1 MHIISELMDNNI
13 QTKIYKHE
21 NYDDMER
28 FISYYQQVKFITDL
42 NPEHV
47 LEIGIGN
54 KTLVN
59 YMKEHNL
66 PIQTCDIDKNLDPD
80 FVGDIRDLP
89 LESESFDV
97 VCAFQI
103 LEHISFDEV
112 GKALDE
118 LYRVSKK
125 YVIISVPYTPV
136 HFEMIIRSTITYRLF
151 NKHKISLFL
160 KSEKLSRLWEYDGQH
175 YWEMGKRNY
184 TRKKVKDLLK
194 SKFRIIR
201 EKRIDLGYQYFFVL
215 QKK

>member
-1 MHIISELMDNNI
+1 MDNNI
-13 QTKIYKHE
+13 QTKIYKHT
-21 NYDDMER
+21 NYDDLGR

-42 NPEHV
+42 NPDNV

-54 KTLVN
+54 KMLVN
-59 YMKEHNL
+59 YLKEHNL

-80 FVGDIRDLP
+80 FLGDIRDLP
-89 LESESFDV
+89 VESESFEV

-103 LEHISFDEV
+103 LEHIPFDEV

-118 LYRVSKK
+118 LSRVSKK
-125 YVIISVPYTPV
+125 YVIISVPYTAI
-136 HFEMIIRSTITYRLF
+136 HFELIIRSTITYRLF
-151 NKHKISLFL
+151 KKHKISLFFAL
-160 KSEKLSRLWEYDGQH
+160 EKFSRFWEYNGQH

-184 TRKKVKDLLK
+184 PRKKVRDLLK

-201 EKRIDLGYQYFFVL
+201 EKRIDLGYQYFFIL

>member
-1 MHIISELMDNNI
+1 MDNNI
-13 QTKIYKHE
+13 QTKIYKHT
-21 NYDDMER
+21 NYDDLGR
-28 FISYYQQVKFITDL
+28 FISYYYQVKYITDL
-42 NPEHV
+42 NPESV
-47 LEIGIGN
+47 LEIGVGN
-54 KTLVN
+54 KMLVN

-80 FVGDIRDLP
+80 FIGDIRDLP
-89 LESESFDV
+89 IESESFDV

-103 LEHISFDEV
+103 LEHIPFDEV

-125 YVIISVPYTPV
+125 YVIISVPYTVV

-151 NKHKISLFL
+151 KKHKISLFFAL
-160 KSEKLSRLWEYDGQH
+160 EKFSRFWEYNGQH

-184 TRKKVKDLLK
+184 PRKKVRDLLK